1 MQDCFSIR
9 DSVARSL
16 RGFAAG
22 RVIVWLTCWLM
33 LPLPVPAMHR
43 HDEMQSD
50 ESLEAHLADRHGE
63 VVGES
68 PLIDEPH
75 WHFALPS
82 QPSHDD
88 YDHDHDR
95 EPDRSHHR
103 PLLFVASHVVGQ
115 AFTSTQR
122 SGSVD
127 DFTPSLNSICD
138 WVYQRHAHQ
147 ASAHPSVQQAR
158 EALPGYRSALS
169 CVMRC

>member
-1 MQDCFSIR
+1 MQSCISIP
-9 DSVARSL
+9 DIVARSQ

-63 VVGES
+63 VFGES

-75 WHFALPS
+75 WHLTLPS

-88 YDHDHDR
+88 HDH

-103 PLLFVASHVVGQ
+103 PLLFVVSHVVSH
-115 AFTSTQR
+115 AFTSTQG

-127 DFTPSLNSICD
+127 EFTFSLNSIWD
-138 WVYQRHAHQ
+138 SVYQRHVHQ